1 MIIEIIASIVCTII
15 VIIGYIAVL
24 EKTNGDYMHVEQIF
38 LTMYWITI
46 LYFLIDISYQK
57 ELKNRVITAIFMLSM
72 ISFYVFYVALNMT

>member
-1 MIIEIIASIVCTII
+1 